1 MIFLIAWRNIWRN
14 STRSIIIILS
24 VVIGLLAGIAVVA
37 LYKGLLYSRLRTV
50 IETETGHIQLH
61 HPEFKK
67 DYESIF
73 ILPGGYHLLSQVNAI
88 PGVHMKA
95 PRSVTHGMLSTAT
108 GSSGV
113 QINGVD
119 PQSEYK
125 ISQLKMKL
133 LHGKR

>member
-37 LYKGLLYSRLRTV
+37 LYKGLLHSRLRTV

-61 HPEFKK
+61 HLEFKK

-73 ILPGGYHLLSQVNAI
+73 ILPGGYNLLSQIMAI
-88 PGVHMKA
+88 PGVQMAA

-125 ISQLKMKL
+125 ISQLKMNFSL
-133 LHGKR
+133 